1 MAVLPEYRTD
11 GNPSSSTKL
20 FREMMKVIRK
30 DGGKW
35 TAEMRDETTLRFLKL
50 MAKKGLVKYKEF
62 GVDHEMS
69 DGSKVI
75 KVEFEPVKGAR
86 DAIRSLQDQPKDK
99 DQDDAKDAKIGA
111 ILSSG
116 PTH

>member
-1 MAVLPEYRTD
+1 ME
-11 GNPSSSTKL
+11 
-20 FREMMKVIRK
+20 VIRK

-35 TAEMRDETTLRFLKL
+35 NAEMRDETTFKFLKL
-50 MAKKGLVKYKEF
+50 MAKKGLVKYTEM

-75 KVEFEPVKGAR
+75 KVEFEPIVKGTK
-86 DAIRSLQDQPKDK
+86 DAIRSLQDKSGEKEDTKDS
-99 DQDDAKDAKIGA
+99 KIEA
-111 ILSSG
+111 VLSGG